1 MEYPLPQF
9 LSIKAKVAGPLNLK
23 QLIYV
28 VLGVGGAIMIYFV
41 TQSLGKLLLFGL
53 PLVIIFLMFAFG
65 KIKGFDIPTI
75 LGRSFGFLFAGKKY
89 IWKKVDAPAPMIPKA
104 KPKEVEKVEESTVT
118 LKMSGRSKLTNI
130 NRLIEIHPK

>member
-9 LSIKAKVAGPLNLK
+9 LSIKPKVAGPLNLK
-23 QLIYV
+23 QLIYIV
-28 VLGVGGAIMIYFV
+28 IGVGGAIMIYFIS
-41 TQSLGKLLLFGL
+41 QSLGKFFIIGI
-53 PLVIIFLMFAFG
+53 PLIIICVVFAFG

-89 IWKKVDAPAPMIPKA
+89 LWKKVDSPSTIIPQARTA
-104 KPKEVEKVEESTVT
+104 KKEVAAESNIT
-118 LKMSGRSKLTNI
+118 LKISEKSRLNKL